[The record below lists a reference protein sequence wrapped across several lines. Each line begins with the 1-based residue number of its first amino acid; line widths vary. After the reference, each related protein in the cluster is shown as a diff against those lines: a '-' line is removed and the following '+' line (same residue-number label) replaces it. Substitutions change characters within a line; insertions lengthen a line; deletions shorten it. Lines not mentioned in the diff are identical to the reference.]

1 MQAFVFLNL
10 FFFFQI
16 SRNFGVILFFSIA
29 ITMPL
34 DVLLYKLCNISIY
47 YISVCIG
54 VLFIFL
60 S

>member
-34 DVLLYKLCNISIY
+34 DVLLYKLCNIS
-47 YISVCIG
+47 VCIG